1 MAAPAAVLQILVT
14 ANSAQAVTGLRAVD
28 AQAKK
33 TAASTTASTS
43 RISSGFSQMASVAKT
58 ALVAGVAYGLYSGV
72 KAGIEFEKQMDA
84 VGAVTDASAKKM
96 KKLEDQALRLGQKTA
111 FSATEAA
118 KAQEELAKGGLATS
132 DILGGA
138 LKSSLNLAAAGQLDL
153 AVAAET
159 TVNAMKLFEL
169 QGKDAGKVADM
180 FATAANRTTA
190 DVEDFAM
197 ALKQGGSAAKAAG
210 YDLNQTMVVLEA
222 LAEAGIKNSDAG
234 TSMKAAFL
242 QLLAPTEKQAALAKQ
257 LNIDWVNQNGNLKSA
272 VGISK
277 ELRDALGGMTNA
289 QQAANLKV
297 LAGTDGFRTLN
308 ALMDEGPAKLRE
320 LAKANRE
327 QGTAQEVADKKMDN
341 TAGSIEQLKGAWETL
356 SISLFKQAQSPFRS
370 IIDSMT
376 EAVQDLTDV
385 VTDKSLTSDEK
396 ISKVMEMVTS
406 AIADAVPKVLG
417 VGVQIGTALMKG
429 IANAFIHGSILT
441 KLFIG
446 AGAIRLF
453 GGAGVFGRI
462 GGTIASKIMGGLSG
476 KLGGLGGTI
485 AGGLT
490 ARGTSPLNPVF
501 VKDVG
506 GGVGGGPVGGGG
518 RGGGVRPF
526 LPGIGGAT
534 IALTAG
540 AFRKQII
547 DALFPDGWAND
558 ALHNAFDS
566 SSITTSGGTGGF
578 FGDDIV
584 EQITKT
590 WDGIFGD
597 SKIMGEFGR
606 LRSAMLEVSKV
617 TQQMGRGLRITRS
630 DFKFASQGATS
641 FGDSLLTGI
650 DSVKRWAQAIRR
662 NNDDVGKS
670 LSGVGRAFKGLA
682 GDTDKNLDRS
692 RGDVQKFQGVVKTA
706 QGKVGGDLKDMGQD
720 VTKFAG
726 VTDKQTDKVGDSF
739 SKTTGRS
746 GKMARGVGQNI
757 TALANGVATGL
768 DVLRDNLN
776 KSLAAF
782 KVKKVGY
789 SIKKVGNTVGDV
801 VGAQKGAIVPG
812 SGSGDKVPLHIDGR
826 LSAMVEPGE
835 LVSVAN
841 RTATERLM
849 AVNKAVP
856 RRKDGGIVGLAR
868 GGTVPG
874 DTGGLHQGILDL
886 VNSLYQRFGGSVS
899 SGLRSTDAG
908 SLHSTGQAADY
919 VPGNWAGAAAAA
931 NRVGSS
937 LLEGIYNPGTFGGPA
952 VSWDSG
958 QQVSPGFWGGS
969 TWAGHLDHIHLAVA
983 DGTKAIAGAAVE
995 QLKRILLKGPKG
1007 PLREMG
1013 QGALDMA
1020 WKAAN
1025 AYLRD
1030 AMPRVGAEPVSI
1042 ESGGAVVA
1050 QMGRYLLANNFS
1062 RAGAAGIIGNAYRE
1076 SLWDPSAV
1084 GTGGGGLFGFTTSPV
1099 SLADLQRYADKR
1111 GRPWT
1116 DVETQMAFMLGS
1128 PGGGGLMTDDYYN
1141 GLEAFLKSTN
1151 DIHDATYR
1159 FMNEWERPGI
1169 PAFED
1174 RLAGAQKAYGMK
1186 SWKHGGIVAKL
1197 AKGGLVGDLKKVL
1210 DVTRES
1216 DNEKRKRRVLK
1227 DFLDQVKDIGL
1238 NENLRAALTD
1248 LDAEQ
1253 TKYGEYA
1260 DNAASLAEDGIDRFK
1275 GKTESEWLEQQ
1286 LGTLFKLRNRL
1297 IRAHKAI
1304 RRRQREIIKLLK
1316 FAEDQQKKI
1325 KKAVRVAD
1333 KEKRQLERQITK
1345 EKKEKN
1351 PNRELIKGL
1360 EDKVGSID
1368 ERQKMRN
1375 AALGVLK
1382 GKVIPGI
1389 KGKKG
1394 NLSELYATNLERLD
1408 AVQGTGM
1415 RKEYLKTA
1423 PYGKLGGEI
1432 LTVQQR
1438 IREVGGNTTARDEDR
1453 LGILEDMLRTTQQQL
1468 LVSQRQYGVFAGTPI
1483 LGAFEKGG
1491 VAIQTGSYLVG
1502 ERGPE
1507 VVHLRGGDTVS
1518 PNSALGGDVNVAVTL
1533 YEGSK
1538 TALIDVN
1545 GKEFEAAVQRVN
1557 RRQAR
1562 SGGRVLPGRA
1572 GS

>member
-43 RISSGFSQMASVAKT
+43 RMSSGFAQMASVAKT
-58 ALVAGVAYGLYSGV
+58 ALVAGVAYGLYSGA

-277 ELRDALGGMTNA
+277 ELQDALGGMTNA

-376 EAVQDLTDV
+376 KGVQKFTDVITDKDLT
-385 VTDKSLTSDEK
+385 TDEK
-396 ISKVMEMVTS
+396 ISKVIQLVLD
-406 AIADAVPKVLG
+406 ALRDAVPKV
-417 VGVQIGTALMKG
+417 VGIGAKIGAALTRG
-429 IANAFIHGSILT
+429 IIRAFLEGDLVT
-441 KLFIG
+441 KMFIG
-446 AGAIRLF
+446 AGFLRMASKVGGKMGSRMGAAAGPAFALAFITLGLSDPKFRKAAAEGGKIIGETFVNALIDVVNAGLNKVEQAMDDANLLAFTGLDAPNFGDIGHVAWSDKAKIEQSGIQDTIGVANEAIRKVLTLTERQKDLDKAVRDSRPTF
-453 GGAGVFGRI
+453 KNNAEALRTWGGAAEDLQEKTRRTDRVWERYYRQIDRGTGVADRAIDRHGDKARDALDGVRKQFNNTAGTISNFARDSGRDLDRSGKDVDRYKDKSGRDLDGVGNHVIDLSRTVKGGTQNIGHNLNEALTKLDVKRVSFSFKEMGKSTAVGGAGRQH
-462 GGTIASKIMGGLSG
+462 GGL
-476 KLGGLGGTI
+476 
-485 AGGLT
+485 
-490 ARGTSPLNPVF
+490 V
-501 VKDVG
+501 
-506 GGVGGGPVGGGG
+506 
-518 RGGGVRPF
+518 
-526 LPGIGGAT
+526 PGFR
-534 IALTAG
+534 AG
-540 AFRKQII
+540 A
-547 DALFPDGWAND
+547 L
-558 ALHNAFDS
+558 
-566 SSITTSGGTGGF
+566 
-578 FGDDIV
+578 
-584 EQITKT
+584 
-590 WDGIFGD
+590 
-597 SKIMGEFGR
+597 
-606 LRSAMLEVSKV
+606 
-617 TQQMGRGLRITRS
+617 
-630 DFKFASQGATS
+630 
-641 FGDSLLTGI
+641 
-650 DSVKRWAQAIRR
+650 
-662 NNDDVGKS
+662 
-670 LSGVGRAFKGLA
+670 
-682 GDTDKNLDRS
+682 
-692 RGDVQKFQGVVKTA
+692 
-706 QGKVGGDLKDMGQD
+706 
-720 VTKFAG
+720 
-726 VTDKQTDKVGDSF
+726 
-739 SKTTGRS
+739 
-746 GKMARGVGQNI
+746 
-757 TALANGVATGL
+757 
-768 DVLRDNLN
+768 
-776 KSLAAF
+776 
-782 KVKKVGY
+782 
-789 SIKKVGNTVGDV
+789 
-801 VGAQKGAIVPG
+801 VPG
-812 SGSGDKVPLHIDGR
+812 QGSGDKVPLHLAGR
-826 LSAMVEPGE
+826 LAAMVEPGE

-1076 SLWDPSAV
+1076 SLWDPGAV

-1111 GRPWT
+1111 GKPWT

-1141 GLEAFLKSTN
+1141 GLEGFLKSTN

-1210 DVTRES
+1210 SVTRES
-1216 DNEKRKRRVLK
+1216 DNDKRKRRVLK
-1227 DFLDQVKDIGL
+1227 DFLDQVKGIGL
-1238 NENLRAALTD
+1238 NESLRAALSD

-1253 TKYGEYA
+1253 VKYGEYA
-1260 DNAASLAEDGIDRFK
+1260 DNAATLAEDGIDRFK

-1304 RRRQREIIKLLK
+1304 RRRQREIVKLLK

-1333 KEKRQLERQITK
+1333 KEKRQLERQIAK
-1345 EKKEKN
+1345 EKKEKE